1 MVVIPAKAGTRF
13 STVPEADPW
22 IPAFAGTTGSCDES
36 QQAARLS
43 QAAIAVH
50 LLGQFLVYGLVGI
63 HVAAALTHRIVR
75 RNTILD
81 RMLPVRP
88 PG

>member
-1 MVVIPAKAGTRF
+1 LYVLFLVMPLSGYLNAATAGHEVSFFGLVAIPPL
-13 STVPEADPW
+13 VPEDP
-22 IPAFAGTTGSCDES
+22 
-36 QQAARLS
+36 RLS